1 MLEFNAEMV
10 LYTVAV
16 EENIFLRQNSTLS
29 IGEPSRQHISRQVDL
44 ILLYRITWVVTN
56 KLERL
61 RYNFLDGVRKN
72 RILAVHTV

>member
-10 LYTVAV
+10 LYTVAM
-16 EENIFLRQNSTLS
+16 EENIFLRQDPSSS
-29 IGEPSRQHISRQVDL
+29 IGEPSGQHISRQRDF

-61 RYNFLDGVRKN
+61 RYNFLDGIRKN
-72 RILAVHTV
+72 WILAVHTV